1 MAKEIQ
7 ENLISLCKRRGF
19 IFQTSEIY
27 GGLQSFYD
35 YGPLGVALKRNIKK
49 LWWKE
54 MVQKHAEIVGLDS
67 SILMHPKTWQASGHL
82 KSFTD
87 PLVECR
93 ACHKRFKADELD
105 SDKCPDC
112 QGELTESKDFNLM
125 FKTFMG
131 STKDTASEVYLRP
144 ETAQGIFV
152 NFKNIL
158 QSTRLSLPFGI
169 AQIGK
174 AFRNEITSGN
184 FIFRIKEFEQME
196 LEYFVN
202 PKNADKIHKEWQK
215 KRLDWYI
222 DLGINKKNIR
232 LEKHSKDELAHYAKA
247 CSDVEYKF
255 PFGWS
260 EIEGIANRQDFD
272 LVQHS
277 KYSQKDL
284 IYQDPQTN
292 EKFTPYIIE
301 PSAGVERPLFAFLM
315 DAYHEVGGGRGK
327 GSNKKKEIVLRLDK
341 RLSPIKVA
349 IFPLIKKKPLQKLAR
364 EIFNDLKNIWMCQYD
379 ETGSI
384 GKRYRRQDEVGTPYC
399 ITVDFDSLDDKSVT
413 IRDRDTMEQDRIK
426 INELES
432 YLREN
437 LGF

>member
-1 MAKEIQ
+1 MAEKIQ

-35 YGPLGVALKRNIKK
+35 YGPLGVELKRNIKK

-54 MVQKHAEIVGLDS
+54 MVQNHKEIVGLDS

-82 KSFTD
+82 EGFTD
-87 PLVECR
+87 PLVECKR
-93 ACHKRFKADELD
+93 CHKRFKADELTKD
-105 SDKCPDC
+105 RCPEC
-112 QGELTESKDFNLM
+112 GGALTNSKDFNLM

-131 STKDTASEVYLRP
+131 STEDSASEVYLRP

-152 NFKNIL
+152 NFKNVL
-158 QSTRLSLPFGI
+158 QTSRLKIPFGV

-202 PKNADKIHKEWQK
+202 PKNASKIHEKWQK
-215 KRLDWYI
+215 KRLNWYI
-222 DLGINKKNIR
+222 DLGINKENIR
-232 LEKHSKDELAHYAKA
+232 LKKHSKDQLAHYAKA
-247 CSDVEYKF
+247 CSDVEYNF

-272 LVQHS
+272 LTQHS
-277 KYSQKDL
+277 KFSHQDL
-284 IYQDPQTN
+284 VYLDPETG
-292 EKFTPYIIE
+292 EKFAPHIIE
-301 PSAGVERPLFAFLM
+301 PSAGVERPLLAFLI
-315 DAYHEVGGGRGK
+315 DAYEEMAGETG
-327 GSNKKKEIVLRLDK
+327 KKKEVVLRLDK

-349 IFPLIKKKPLQKLAR
+349 IFPLIKKEPLQKIAK
-364 EIFNDLKNIWMCQYD
+364 EIFNDLKSAWMCQYD

-384 GKRYRRQDEVGTPYC
+384 GKRYRRQDEIGTPYC
-399 ITVDFDSLDDKSVT
+399 ITVDFDSLDDDSVT
-413 IRDRDTMEQDRIK
+413 IRDRDTREQERIK
-426 INELES
+426 IKELKLI
-432 YLREN
+432 LRQR
-437 LGF
+437 LDF